1 MNIKYIISGVVFL
14 VLGILLLV
22 WLIGNPFKYKEG
34 PNEKLGADD
43 LYLRERMDKAWNR
56 QGIVGF
62 VIMIIFGLV
71 LIYEGITGVR
81 PF

>member
-22 WLIGNPFKYKEG
+22 WLIRNPFKYKEG
-34 PNEKLGADD
+34 PDEELGADD
-43 LYLRERMDKAWNR
+43 LYWYERLDKSGTE
-56 QGIVGF
+56 QGIVAF
-62 VIMIIFGLV
+62 VGMIFLGLI